1 MPHRAHDNV
10 TARSRMAVLTR
21 PPPAYVMASHAPVDG
36 ARVLA
41 ILSLIIC
48 GGRHETLDA
57 CRLDP
62 QRDDGAW
69 SDRVWIVDRRDAAG
83 PTALAQAT
91 IYLSVVLAFARGG
104 SEKSFRASGR
114 MCMYGRVRVQ
124 GRAGGERARTER
136 RAAVSS

>member
-1 MPHRAHDNV
+1 
-10 TARSRMAVLTR
+10 
-21 PPPAYVMASHAPVDG
+21 MASHAPVDG

-114 MCMYGRVRVQ
+114 MCMYGRVLQGPRRGTRESTDGAPSGGLLVSGTRVVAL
-124 GRAGGERARTER
+124 R
-136 RAAVSS
+136 